1 MNGDMLPAT
10 RACRKLDK
18 RDSSEP
24 TTTTTTTTT
33 QYKALLGSDKP
44 EKEIEYVHT
53 KTHRSTGIV
62 YGATTIRQSYH
73 LVEEEWYF

>member
-1 MNGDMLPAT
+1 MGTCFQPLGCAENLTSEIQAT
-10 RACRKLDK
+10 A
-18 RDSSEP
+18 
-24 TTTTTTTTT
+24 TTTPIT
-33 QYKALLGSDKP
+33 QYKALLVCDKP

-73 LVEEEWYF
+73 LVEEEWYFKN